1 MVSTGKGIA
10 LIDSLH
16 VSNLNYAGNIDKE
29 YNKSSF
35 ARLMNGEFVYGS
47 TDGAVFIM
55 PLDISTVDYWTLLR
69 FTGLTVDYQNAKE
82 EESLKPAIHDML
94 ADRAVQLG
102 YKHNSFTVSFESI
115 NYRFQR
121 DIVYQHILEGYDNDW
136 SQPSAEGKASYTKVS
151 PGTYLFKV
159 RSLRRSDGKTIA
171 ESTLEVKVNQ
181 PWWNSWWA
189 WTVYL
194 FIIGFVFYFI
204 LRYKSNQLQKR
215 YDEDKYVS
223 LSTRHTTFARR

>member
-1 MVSTGKGIA
+1 MTGVQTCALPI
-10 LIDSLH
+10 LIDSLR

-94 ADRAVQLG
+94 ADHAVQLG
-102 YKHNSFTVSFESI
+102 YKYNSFTISFEVADREPEI
-115 NYRFQR
+115 PE
-121 DIVYQHILEGYDNDW
+121 ILAGYQD
-136 SQPSAEGKASYTKVS
+136 
-151 PGTYLFKV
+151 
-159 RSLRRSDGKTIA
+159 R
-171 ESTLEVKVNQ
+171 
-181 PWWNSWWA
+181 
-189 WTVYL
+189 
-194 FIIGFVFYFI
+194 
-204 LRYKSNQLQKR
+204 KS
-215 YDEDKYVS
+215 VV
-223 LSTRHTTFARR
+223 